1 MKTNMC
7 FRLAM
12 VAIIV
17 ALGASGAF
25 AQLNSSTQT
34 INLSAT
40 VNESLTVSPAAGSY
54 NFGTV
59 TPGSATNGPGTTV
72 AITTDYRLNN
82 TRTNVR
88 LCAYFGAAATAMAGA
103 VDNIPSS
110 AIEVRGGALLG
121 AAFTPI
127 NGSCAAG
134 FGVAGAS
141 RTLANYAVAPATR
154 RATQVESFEFN
165 LNLTALPNLNAD
177 TYAGT
182 LNIQAQATP

>member
-1 MKTNMC
+1 MTTKMC
-7 FRLAM
+7 VRLAM
-12 VAIIV
+12 L
-17 ALGASGAF
+17 ALVVTLGTSGAF
-25 AQLNSSTQT
+25 AQLTSAAQT

-54 NFGTV
+54 DFGTV
-59 TPGSATNGPGTTV
+59 TPGTATNGPGTTV

-88 LCAYFGAAATAMAGA
+88 LCAYFGAAATAMTGA

-121 AAFTPI
+121 ATFTPV
-127 NGSCAAG
+127 NGNCG
-134 FGVAGAS
+134 FGVAGAG
-141 RTLANYAVAPATR
+141 RTLANYAVTPPTR

-177 TYAGT
+177 TYSGT